1 MSFLTHPKILVRKE
15 LYDMSRLN
23 PPMVE
28 NIIAAQ
34 THLNQLTIPF
44 SMNRSVGWED
54 FETV

>member
-1 MSFLTHPKILVRKE
+1 MGI
-15 LYDMSRLN
+15 RLN
-23 PPMVE
+23 PPIME

-54 FETV
+54 FKAVQLIIKTV